1 MWRSNFRGFVRWGL
15 RKQCKPK
22 SEDSP
27 DKQDTQRFIVPAANL
42 GANRQRQYEGRERET
57 CHDDGRFF
65 TSRPTCSFME
75 TVGWVG
81 TLIAVGLN
89 VQLHSRRCLW
99 GSDKAGRA
107 ITSTDGTL
115 EDKQRCLSVCH
126 IIRSFVFRLVV
137 ASPLPAST
145 RSILPRDQQTWP
157 NSAELS
163 SSRVHSVEEKPSE
176 PSSPAEASEQLANVM
191 REYFACL
198 EDIKAAELLPTN
210 KKKALESL
218 KRAQMLGSARA
229 YYNLGVC
236 FETGKGV
243 DRDLDKAVMH
253 YKEASL
259 RGHPQATYNLGVLYL
274 NGYEKGSTDSGREL
288 LKKASALGIPQAKT
302 FIAHGHLEEGN
313 YADALPLL
321 KEAAAAKDPDASF
334 YLGLCCEKGLAV
346 PQDQAAAAEHYA
358 RAALQNHVGA
368 LRALAAINKATDPQ
382 VQVEPIC
389 NTEPSQDLSPV
400 NHSGTLH
407 VSRYLTALLPSLLS
421 GKQEPTVHVYLRED
435 DYIASCSPH
444 MDTSCGDPSQKSR
457 AVALGG
463 STVS

>member
-1 MWRSNFRGFVRWGL
+1 MWRSNFRGFARWRL

-42 GANRQRQYEGRERET
+42 GANRQRQYERRERET
-57 CHDDGRFF
+57 CHDDGRFY

-99 GSDKAGRA
+99 GSDKAGRTIA
-107 ITSTDGTL
+107 GIDGTL
-115 EDKQRCLSVCH
+115 EDKQRCLSLCH

-137 ASPLPAST
+137 SSPLPASA
-145 RSILPRDQQTWP
+145 RSILPREQQTWSK
-157 NSAELS
+157 SAELS
-163 SSRVHSVEEKPSE
+163 ADGVYSFEEEPPE

-198 EDIKAAELLPTN
+198 EDIKGAELLSTN
-210 KKKALESL
+210 EKKALESF
-218 KRAQMLGSARA
+218 KRAKMLGSARA

-236 FETGKGV
+236 YETGKGV
-243 DRDLDKAVMH
+243 GRDLDKAVMH

-288 LKKASALGIPQAKT
+288 LEKASALGIPQAKT
-302 FIAHGHLEEGN
+302 FVAHRHLEEGN

-321 KEAAAAKDPDASF
+321 KDAAAAKDPDALF

-346 PQDQAAAAEHYA
+346 PQDQGAAAEYYA
-358 RAALQNHVGA
+358 RAACQNHVGA
-368 LRALAAINKATDPQ
+368 LGALATINKATDPR
-382 VQVEPIC
+382 VQMEPVC
-389 NTEPSQDLSPV
+389 NTEPSQDLSPM
-400 NHSGTLH
+400 NHSGGLR

-435 DYIASCSPH
+435 DYIAACSPH
-444 MDTSCGDPSQKSR
+444 KDTSCGDPSQK
-457 AVALGG
+457 VCAL
-463 STVS
+463 